1 MISARLWVRA
11 VAAAV
16 VPGWHHGL
24 MNIMLFH
31 STYGL
36 RPAVRAAAERLRA
49 AGHEV
54 WTPDLF
60 EGRTFETVEEGMAF
74 NESIGKDEVLKR
86 AVLAAAPYSPR
97 GLVYA
102 GFSLGASVAQ
112 TLALGDD
119 RARGLL
125 LLHGTSDIAA
135 GAAVDELPVQLHVAE
150 PDPFET
156 DDWLTAWYLQM
167 GRAGADVEVYRYAGA
182 GHLYTDP
189 DLPDYDA
196 EAAEATWRVALGFL
210 DALAEGHTGS

>member
-1 MISARLWVRA
+1 MVPVISAAPAPRTG
-11 VAAAV
+11 VAGG
-16 VPGWHHGL
+16 GWHHGP

-36 RPAVRAAAERLRA
+36 RPAVRDAADRLRA

-60 EGRTFETVEEGMAF
+60 GGRVFETVEEGRAF
-74 NESIGKDEVLKR
+74 QDELGKDELLKR
-86 AVLAAAPYSPR
+86 AILAAAPYSER

-102 GFSLGASVAQ
+102 GFSLGAATAQ

-119 RARGLL
+119 KARGLL
-125 LLHGTSDIAA
+125 LLHGTSDIAETA
-135 GAAVDELPVQLHVAE
+135 SVDELPVQLHVAE
-150 PDPFET
+150 PDAFEP

-167 GRAGADVEVYRYAGA
+167 GRVGADVEIYRYAGA

-189 DLPDYDA
+189 GLPDYDE

-210 DALAEGHTGS
+210 ETL

>member
-1 MISARLWVRA
+1 
-11 VAAAV
+11 
-16 VPGWHHGL
+16 
-24 MNIMLFH
+24 MNIVLFH

-36 RPAVRAAAERLRA
+36 RPAVREAADRLRS

-60 EGRTFETVEEGMAF
+60 EGRVFDTVEDGMAHQDG
-74 NESIGKDEVLKR
+74 IGRDELLRR
-86 AVLAAAPYSPR
+86 AVLAAAPYSER

-112 TLALGDD
+112 TLALGDGT
-119 RARGLL
+119 ARGLL

-135 GAAVDELPVQLHVAE
+135 NASAEGLPVQLHVAE
-150 PDPFET
+150 PDAFET
-156 DDWLTAWYLQM
+156 DDWLSAWYLQM
-167 GRAGADVEVYRYAGA
+167 GRTGAETEVFRYAGA

-189 DLPDYDA
+189 GLPDYDS

-210 DALAEGHTGS
+210 DSLQERQPAAR

>member
-1 MISARLWVRA
+1 MPGSRLVT
-11 VAAAV
+11 
-16 VPGWHHGL
+16 PGWHHGL

-31 STYGL
+31 STQGL
-36 RPAVRAAAERLRA
+36 RPAVLRAADRLRA

-60 EGRTFETVEEGMAF
+60 EGHTFDTVEEGMQHQQK
-74 NESIGKDEVLKR
+74 IGKEELLKR
-86 AVLAAAPYSPR
+86 AVLAAAPYSER

-119 RARGLL
+119 KARGLL
-125 LLHGTSDIAA
+125 LLHGTSDIAPDVTA
-135 GAAVDELPVQLHVAE
+135 EDLPVQLHVAE

-156 DDWLTAWYLQM
+156 DDWLSAWYLQM
-167 GRAGADVEVYRYAGA
+167 GRTGADVEVYRYAGA

-189 DLPDYDA
+189 DLPDYDE

-210 DALAEGHTGS
+210 ETL

>member
-1 MISARLWVRA
+1 
-11 VAAAV
+11 
-16 VPGWHHGL
+16 

-36 RPAVRAAAERLRA
+36 RPAVRDAADRLRM

-60 EGRTFETVEEGMAF
+60 EGRTFGTVEEGMEF
-74 NESIGKDEVLKR
+74 NESVGREELLKR
-86 AVLAAAPYSPR
+86 AVLAAAPYSDR

-112 TLALGDD
+112 TLALGDGK
-119 RARGLL
+119 ARGLL
-125 LLHGTSDIAA
+125 LLHGTSDIAPNA
-135 GAAVDELPVQLHVAE
+135 HTDGLPVQLHVAE

-167 GRAGADVEVYRYAGA
+167 GRAGADVEVYRYPGA

-189 DLPDYDA
+189 ALPDYDR

-210 DALAEGHTGS
+210 DSLPAE

>member
-1 MISARLWVRA
+1 
-11 VAAAV
+11 
-16 VPGWHHGL
+16 

-31 STYGL
+31 STFGL
-36 RPAVRAAAERLRA
+36 RPAVVAAADRLRE

-60 EGRTFETVEEGMAF
+60 EGKTFDTVEDGMALRD
-74 NESIGKDEVLKR
+74 EIGKDELLKR
-86 AVLAAAPYSPR
+86 AVLAAAPYSDR

-102 GFSLGASVAQ
+102 GFSFGAATAQ

-119 RARGLL
+119 KAKGLL
-125 LLHGTSDIAA
+125 LLHGTSDLAENA
-135 GAAVDELPVQLHVAE
+135 SVDELPVQLHVAE

-167 GRAGADVEVYRYAGA
+167 GRAGADVEVYRYPGA

-189 DLPDYDA
+189 GLPDYDA

-210 DALAEGHTGS
+210 ETL